1 MQPSVWSARW
11 TSRSPQLMH
20 GLGARAA
27 PARRFAGAENRGIG
41 AGIIKNGDKRADH
54 SSGLTHARIV
64 QPARSPHQ
72 RSTPPRAPIRTGALF
87 LLAALCC
94 DAGIGWACGADGLPW
109 KAIAF
114 EQPARPHAPASRLK
128 GAAPAQ
134 TGALFF
140 SRPKFGRAASS
151 RKKQRERQ
159 SRPFPAPTAEIRR
172 AFGSPHTTNQQHLK
186 KALSLSLIHI

>member
-1 MQPSVWSARW
+1 MRVLCKRLALH
-11 TSRSPQLMH
+11 TSEPVPK
-20 GLGARAA
+20 GADPHPA
-27 PARRFAGAENRGIG
+27 PFFYWLPCAVTPE
-41 AGIIKNGDKRADH
+41 
-54 SSGLTHARIV
+54 SG
-64 QPARSPHQ
+64 
-72 RSTPPRAPIRTGALF
+72 G
-87 LLAALCC
+87 
-94 DAGIGWACGADGLPW
+94 ACGADGLPS

-172 AFGSPHTTNQQHLK
+172 AFDSPHTTNQQHLK
-186 KALSLSLIHI
+186 KALSRETSSEIAEELTATAPLQFGRQSMNETEKTQYIPAPSNILQSEGDCEVS